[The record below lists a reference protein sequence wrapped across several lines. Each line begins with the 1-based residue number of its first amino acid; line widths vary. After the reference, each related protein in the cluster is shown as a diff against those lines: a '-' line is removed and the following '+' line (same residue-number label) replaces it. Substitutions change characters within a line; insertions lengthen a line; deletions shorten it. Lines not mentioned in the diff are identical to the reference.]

1 MEAKKTMRPPSRT
14 WEQIEAM
21 TGDELRQELIGQ
33 GLDPDAEVAALRRLG
48 RSLAVRFASRVEID
62 SQPAGLLRELP
73 LFAEAVAAGR
83 PAWVGTAGAPV
94 RMASL
99 VDVLGGATPEDN
111 MWARVAGW
119 SMRDDGIND
128 GDLILVN
135 VKLEAKDGD
144 LVLAHLEGEGQLV
157 KRMRLLDGKVVLR
170 SANPDF
176 ADIVVHDSAT
186 LRIHG
191 VVVGRAGTI

>member
-1 MEAKKTMRPPSRT
+1 MEGKKTMRPLLRT

-21 TGDELRQELIGQ
+21 TGEELRRELVEQ
-33 GLDPDAEVAALRRLG
+33 GLDPDVEVAALRRLG
-48 RSLAVRFASRVEID
+48 RNLAAKFAYRAEID

-73 LFAEAVAAGR
+73 LFAEAVAAGK
-83 PAWVGTAGAPV
+83 PAWVGATGAPA

-99 VDVLGGATPEDN
+99 VDVLGGATAENN

-119 SMRDDGIND
+119 SMRDEGIND

-157 KRMRLLDGKVVLR
+157 KRMRLLGGKVVLR
-170 SANPDF
+170 SANADF
-176 ADIVVHDSAT
+176 ADIVVEDSAT